1 MMRKI
6 MMLGLIAGLA
16 IVIASDTLATTPET
30 LSAAPP
36 SGISI
41 DLGQRDFRSYCAP
54 CHDVGGAGDGTVAEF
69 LTISAPNLTRLTKL
83 NAGIFPRD
91 KIREV
96 IDGRVEVKVHG
107 ARDMPVWGDWFN
119 QEAVSPDL
127 DAATRD
133 VIVRERIESLINYIE
148 TLQAN

>member
-1 MMRKI
+1 MMRK
-6 MMLGLIAGLA
+6 MMLVGLIAGMA
-16 IVIASDTLATTPET
+16 IVIASDSLAATPET
-30 LSAAPP
+30 PPAAPK

-54 CHDVGGAGDGTVAEF
+54 CHGVGGAGDGTVAEF
-69 LTISAPNLTRLTKL
+69 LTISAPDLTWLKKL
-83 NAGIFPRD
+83 NAGIFPRE

-96 IDGRVEVKVHG
+96 IDGRIEVKVHG

-119 QEAVSPDL
+119 QEAVSSDT
-127 DAATRD
+127 DAATREI
-133 VIVRERIESLINYIE
+133 IVRERIESLINYIE